1 MHDTGIAERIVEVAL
16 VRAREAGAARVTDL
30 NVELGPLAGYS
41 AESVAFHL
49 EEASRGTTVEGARIH
64 FLPTTD
70 PRALRLVSI
79 DVEEGPEPTA

>member
-1 MHDTGIAERIVEVAL
+1 MHDTGIAERIVEVAGE
-16 VRAREAGAARVTDL
+16 RAREVGAVRVTDL
-30 NVELGPLAGYS
+30 NLELGPEAGFS

-49 EEASRGTTVEGARIH
+49 EEASRGTAVEGARIH

-79 DVEEGPEPTA
+79 DVEEVPELTA